1 MSRIAR
7 RAIGADRRPRTNGR
21 AIATVEAIMA
31 GLAEAAERAEPE
43 GVVVASVWFESGTVA
58 GFTRS
63 ASRQISHNGSR
74 RS

>member
-1 MSRIAR
+1 
-7 RAIGADRRPRTNGR
+7 
-21 AIATVEAIMA
+21 MA

-43 GVVVASVWFESGTVA
+43 GVVVASVWFESATVA
-58 GFTRS
+58 GVTPS